1 MRSYLFFL
9 VFTAL
14 LVVAPISTPTAQAA
28 QANTALT
35 DALIDAAGAGDI
47 AKVQSLLQQG
57 ANVNGKNK
65 NGFAP
70 LILASLFGKMDV
82 VKLLLDKGAD
92 ANIQDDGGMAPLIL
106 AAGNGNIPLME
117 MLIDKGAKLDISDS
131 KGRNAAHYAA
141 MRSKLNSLQFLLEKG
156 VDFQASD
163 SEGNT
168 PLLAHIAN
176 KPAANK
182 DIITFFLKNG
192 TSIHTQNKK
201 GYTAFTLAVRGE
213 NADIVQLLLKNNAN
227 KELLPPSETLRSLAA
242 TNKHRNSVLE
252 TLGESTAA
260 DLPKHYEI
268 DPTIMKNAKAKGHEI
283 HGEKFVDVI
292 FLEPRLRV
300 FKASKWPHKVTH
312 HSMRIGLIYK
322 ENGQIIMGTY
332 DLQVF
337 GNGASLKNYRFQIPM
352 NLGTN
357 NKTVVN
363 Y

>member
-1 MRSYLFFL
+1 MRSYLLFM

-14 LVVAPISTPTAQAA
+14 ITMAPCSVLAKTTLA
-28 QANTALT
+28 

-47 AKVQSLLQQG
+47 AKVQNLLQQG
-57 ANVNGKNK
+57 ADVNEKNK
-65 NGFAP
+65 NGFSP
-70 LILASLFGKMDV
+70 LILACLFGKSDV
-82 VKLLLDKGAD
+82 AKVLLDKGANV
-92 ANIQDDGGMAPLIL
+92 NIQDDGGMAPIIL
-106 AAGNGNIPLME
+106 AAGNGNVPLMKI
-117 MLIDKGAKLDISDS
+117 LLAKGAKLDMTDN
-131 KGRNAAHYAA
+131 KGRTAMHFAA
-141 MRSKLNSLQFLLEKG
+141 MRSKLNALQFLLETG
-156 VDFQASD
+156 ADLQSLD

-176 KPAANK
+176 KPAANA
-182 DIITFFLKNG
+182 DIINFFLTNG
-192 TSIHTQNKK
+192 SAINTQNTK
-201 GYTAFTLAVRGE
+201 GYTAFTLAVHGE

-242 TNKHRNSVLE
+242 TNKHRNGVLE
-252 TLGESTAA
+252 ILGESTAA

-268 DPTIMKNAKAKGHEI
+268 DPTIMQNAKAKGREI
-283 HGEKFVDVI
+283 HGENFVDMI

-312 HSMRIGLIYK
+312 HSMRVGLIYK
-322 ENGQIIMGTY
+322 ENGQVIMGIY

-337 GNGASLKNYRFQIPM
+337 GNGSSLKNYRFHIPM